1 MSRWACN
8 FERWQPTEAEW
19 SAALA
24 LVSPSEQD
32 RIGRFKRPTRHAG
45 LLVGRHNPDAKS
57 ALVGRLLIL
66 LAAAHHR
73 PHAPLDALRFE
84 RTPQGKPYL
93 ALDAGESAGPV
104 ATEHF
109 NFNVSHAGEWVVLAA
124 ETTHLIGVDVMK
136 VELRGSNPSL
146 DQFFHDM
153 RSCFTPLEW
162 QHIRQAST
170 DDAPQQLDRFFRH
183 WTLKEAYIKAVGIGL
198 GFDLQRAQFR
208 CREVADGG
216 GRGLCATATVE
227 IDGAERREWTFELE
241 YLDAHHLVAVARGP
255 FAQALD
261 GYRQAI
267 GVPEEEEEEEVAT
280 EAHQAEKEERPYRA
294 WRVWTFEELMRHIAQ
309 RQHEPRG

>member
-1 MSRWACN
+1 LTRGG
-8 FERWQPTEAEW
+8 
-19 SAALA
+19 
-24 LVSPSEQD
+24 SEE
-32 RIGRFKRPTRHAG
+32 KR
-45 LLVGRHNPDAKS
+45 AKS
-57 ALVGRLLIL
+57 HFSYELYGQVDYSKSEEGQVR
-66 LAAAHHR
+66 HSVT
-73 PHAPLDALRFE
+73 
-84 RTPQGKPYL
+84 TPPR
-93 ALDAGESAGPV
+93 DD
-104 ATEHF
+104 
-109 NFNVSHAGEWVVLAA
+109 
-124 ETTHLIGVDVMK
+124 VDVRRSPP
-136 VELRGSNPSL
+136 RGAQAEGRPKMVKAVVSGRDPGYTETAVMLSEVGI
-146 DQFFHDM
+146 DM